1 MKIGDKVRIKPNVHT
16 DFFNDEKTECLG
28 KILTVEEV
36 NSAHHK
42 GDEVKVEECQWFF
55 WTKELEVINYAK

>member
-1 MKIGDKVRIKPNVHT
+1 MKTGDKVRIRPDVHT

-36 NSAHHK
+36 NSARHK

-55 WTKELEVINYAK
+55 WTKELEVINDAK